1 MMSLIERITENEK
14 EAMKKWIGW
23 YAGVESD
30 DKVDIEKNLQYWNRE
45 KTTLYKI
52 FGEQLILTKD
62 IEYKMDFDELLFEVE
77 TKLFA
82 YTSKAKTFLDAY
94 RKLTYCS
101 GPSPYHEKLS
111 SLIYSDNLA
120 GNIYKDETFSL
131 NLPND
136 KILIVQSGSKIS
148 KILGKIAKAFDL
160 PGYEEF
166 RILHSQALNQKTLKG
181 KLCVSIHPF
190 DYMTM
195 SDNDC
200 GWCSC
205 MSWAED
211 GEYRGGTVE
220 MMNSP
225 CVVVAYLASETP
237 YQIDNNFN
245 WSNKKWR
252 QLFIVNTQVITGI
265 KQYPYFNSAIE
276 KITCDWLKELAEKN
290 CNWEYVE
297 NLITYKHHE
306 ATNEGYTFTFETDTM
321 YNDFSSCKHIAY
333 VGTNAD
339 NSIYINYS
347 GVQNCMSCGNASES
361 FDSDAELVCDSCN
374 HYIRCAECGEKI
386 YADDAIMIDCLP
398 YCNYCYDSISS
409 ICQICEATHHVDSM
423 EQIHLFRSGKNSD
436 EIVTTI
442 CINICSECLKELSE
456 DPIKDNL
463 YFKSGTKVIN
473 YYHNWKVYNLI
484 NIENCTKEG
493 LELFGLYDIEDIED
507 IFYYKLEVD
516 KLS

>member
-1 MMSLIERITENEK
+1 MSLIERITADEK
-14 EAMKKWIGW
+14 EVMKKWIGW
-23 YAGVESD
+23 YAGVESA

-77 TKLFA
+77 TKLFN

-94 RKLTYCS
+94 RKLTYYG
-101 GPSPYHEKLS
+101 GPFPYHEKLS

-136 KILIVQSGSKIS
+136 KILIIQSGSKIS

-225 CVVVAYLASETP
+225 CVVVAYLTSETP

-252 QLFIVNTQVITGI
+252 QLFIVDTQVITGI

-276 KITCDWLKELAEKN
+276 KITCDWLKELTEKN
-290 CNWEYVE
+290 C
-297 NLITYKHHE
+297 
-306 ATNEGYTFTFETDTM
+306 
-321 YNDFSSCKHIAY
+321 S
-333 VGTNAD
+333 
-339 NSIYINYS
+339 
-347 GVQNCMSCGNASES
+347 
-361 FDSDAELVCDSCN
+361 
-374 HYIRCAECGEKI
+374 
-386 YADDAIMIDCLP
+386 
-398 YCNYCYDSISS
+398 
-409 ICQICEATHHVDSM
+409 
-423 EQIHLFRSGKNSD
+423 
-436 EIVTTI
+436 
-442 CINICSECLKELSE
+442 
-456 DPIKDNL
+456 
-463 YFKSGTKVIN
+463 
-473 YYHNWKVYNLI
+473 
-484 NIENCTKEG
+484 
-493 LELFGLYDIEDIED
+493 
-507 IFYYKLEVD
+507 
-516 KLS
+516 